1 MCSRPLASARS
12 VPGSGCRCR
21 AALRAV
27 AVRRGSTTTC
37 WAPRVAARVEVLHRR
52 RHGVGRV
59 AADQDDDVGLGDVAE
74 RERHAAVEPER
85 PVGRARG
92 RGHAE
97 PAVVVDGAGAQRDAG
112 ELAELVGLLV
122 GQRAAAE
129 AADGV
134 AAVRGLGALDRRD
147 QPVEGVVPGGLD
159 QRAGAVAGRR
169 ADQRAEQPLGV
180 VEQLGGRPALG
191 AQAAPVGREVGRDE
205 GRRAVAGGHV
215 HAALQRAVRAVGQR
229 RARRPG
235 AARGG
240 LRERLRRACTEG
252 LSAVVS
258 HRRPRRQRCV
268 PSSSRRPPAVVR
280 SVPSRWPLRPGWS
293 NGRA

>member
-1 MCSRPLASARS
+1 MCSSPLASARS

-27 AVRRGSTTTC
+27 AGAAGVDDDVLGPAR
-37 WAPRVAARVEVLHRR
+37 AARVEVLHRR

-122 GQRAAAE
+122 GQRPAAE

-134 AAVRGLGALDRRD
+134 AAVAGLGALDRVD
-147 QPVEGVVPGGLD
+147 QPAEGVVPGGLD

-169 ADQRAEQPLGV
+169 ADQRAGAAAR
-180 VEQLGGRPALG
+180 GGRAARWTTSPWSTGRPCWSGSRPARG
-191 AQAAPVGREVGRDE
+191 SPGGRRRSRSCRTAASSRGSGSASSAPSRRRARRTGERRRRACDE
-205 GRRAVAGGHV
+205 GRRPSFPIDGPGVN
-215 HAALQRAVRAVGQR
+215 AAF
-229 RARRPG
+229 RRPHG
-235 AARGG
+235 
-240 LRERLRRACTEG
+240 
-252 LSAVVS
+252 V
-258 HRRPRRQRCV
+258 RPG
-268 PSSSRRPPAVVR
+268 VVR
-280 SVPSRWPLRPGWS
+280 SRPGPLWP
-293 NGRA
+293 